1 MIPLE
6 SRVRNGPAFL
16 HISTVNWQSSP
27 DVMTMA
33 LQVQWLLW

>member
-1 MIPLE
+1 MALLF
-6 SRVRNGPAFL
+6 FL

-33 LQVQWLLW
+33 MQVQWLFW